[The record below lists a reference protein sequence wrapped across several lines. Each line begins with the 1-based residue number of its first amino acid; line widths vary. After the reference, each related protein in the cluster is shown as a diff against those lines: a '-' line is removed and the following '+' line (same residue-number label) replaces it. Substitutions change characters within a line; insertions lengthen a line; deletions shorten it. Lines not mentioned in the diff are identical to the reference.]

1 MPSATGSWGARGPS
15 ARRPSG
21 PTLAALS
28 TDARYTARLWVVALV
43 TIAFV
48 IIAPRIFGQ
57 GAGPIPAFGT
67 QSEPDLRGSAVARPG
82 GPRTMGPDDGSVH
95 ATHHRQPSRGQPVAA
110 ADSATSAAGARTTST
125 THGTSGTSG
134 MSGTSSDTGSGTGT
148 TTIDGDA
155 SGGADTGSPGPGGSG
170 GTAVPGGSGGG
181 SGGSGQAGPGGGG

>member
-48 IIAPRIFGQ
+48 ILAPRIFGQ
-57 GAGPIPAFGT
+57 DAGPIPAFGT

-134 MSGTSSDTGSGTGT
+134 TSSDTGSGTGT
-148 TTIDGDA
+148 TTTDGDA